1 MEQYSNDI
9 KTIENKALTSQW
21 LHFANSTLS
30 IALFAPSHRE
40 KEFPRL
46 MKELDHQLETD
57 QPLVGNVWGAADCA
71 IQANLTYLPLLFPH
85 IDLAPYPSIQA
96 TIEHIQR
103 RPAHRKAIGARVSCL
118 LNETEFKNLSTHIG
132 DLR

>member
-1 MEQYSNDI
+1 LQFLD
-9 KTIENKALTSQW
+9 
-21 LHFANSTLS
+21 STLS
-30 IALFAPSHRE
+30 AVLFVPNHRE
-40 KEFPRL
+40 KEFPHLTKGLIRQ
-46 MKELDHQLETD
+46 LDTD
-57 QPLVGNVWGAADCA
+57 QPFIGDVWGAADCA